1 MSEYNLHIVKG
12 VMSPPAHVRADENQ
26 LENVG
31 PIFQVLS
38 EIMEGCLYLFQS
50 ISAIV

>member
-1 MSEYNLHIVKG
+1 ML
-12 VMSPPAHVRADENQ
+12 PQAHVRASEK

-38 EIMEGCLYLFQS
+38 QILEGCFYQFQS
-50 ISAIV
+50 QPSFGS

>member
-1 MSEYNLHIVKG
+1 ML
-12 VMSPPAHVRADENQ
+12 PQAHVRASENK

-38 EIMEGCLYLFQS
+38 QILEGCFYQIQS
-50 ISAIV
+50 QPSFES